1 MLEKGRRVIRISKR
15 TLGLVALIIAIA
27 LFAWYRMSSGQVRPM
42 RFDDAGTTTS
52 YGGQV
57 DLKIANPENVGIAF
71 PPEEVSKPYRNDQS
85 ISIGD
90 TREFLKTS
98 YSARVLTRNVQDVV
112 TQAKNIVKG
121 NDGRIDRMSSSEKN
135 GYLTF
140 VVPKSKFEAFRT
152 EIEGLTHKKLFSETS
167 SSQNLLSQK
176 QSIEEQTNS
185 IKAALESLRQQKE
198 SLLASHT
205 QAVAAI
211 NKELQ
216 SIRSELSAVRKKIE
230 ETTDATMLESLRNQE
245 TTLVSRETTQKQK
258 LTTENSKYMAA
269 DASLDN
275 QIKSQNAS
283 LENVAKRDEKFSE
296 NIETVD
302 GSIDVRW
309 VSIWQ
314 MIEKFSPVPPE
325 ILIVVLVIIVWNVL
339 ARLSLV
345 PKFVVI

>member
-1 MLEKGRRVIRISKR
+1 MLEKGRKVIRISKR
-15 TLGLVALIIAIA
+15 TLGLVALISAIA
-27 LFAWYRMSSGQVRPM
+27 LFAWYLMGSGRIGPM

-52 YGGQV
+52 YGGEV
-57 DLKIANPENVGIAF
+57 DLKIANPESVGIAV
-71 PPEEVSKPYRNDQS
+71 PPEERSKPYRNNEP

-121 NDGRIDRMSSSEKN
+121 NDGRVDNISSSEKS

-140 VVPKSKFEAFRT
+140 VVPKSKFETFSK
-152 EIEGLTHKKLFSETS
+152 EIEGLVPKKLISVTS

-176 QSIEEQTNS
+176 QSIEEQTDS
-185 IKAALESLRQQKE
+185 INAALESLRQQKE
-198 SLLASHT
+198 TLLASHT
-205 QAVAAI
+205 QALAAI

-216 SIRSELSAVRKKIE
+216 SIRSELSAIRKMIK
-230 ETTDATMLESLRNQE
+230 ETTDASTLETLRNQE
-245 TTLVSRETTQKQK
+245 TTLVSRESAQKQK
-258 LTTENSKYMAA
+258 MATENSKYIAA

-283 LENVAKRDEKFSE
+283 LENVAKRDENFTE
-296 NIETVD
+296 NIETVI

-325 ILIVVLVIIVWNVL
+325 ILIVVLAIIVWNVL